1 MSKLEVFRQEVSID
15 ILTPHPLNIKIYGEH
30 EDVSS
35 LAKSIEIS
43 KWVKPLVVTKD
54 YVIVSGHRRWKALQ
68 QLRWLTAPVEI
79 QEFTDEVAILEALL
93 LENVTREKTLEM
105 RIREGM
111 AWETVEAEK
120 AASRKGTRTDL
131 GNMVENFPPCSPRTK
146 FGKSRDAIGSNIGL
160 SGKSYSKG
168 RKVVDL
174 MDSEDHEGNLSSAS
188 TLRTALGKSI
198 DAAYKLAIQPR
209 STREAIARMLE
220 TGKVNNIT
228 AAIRLVNQQSEAKSP
243 LTSSCWNCV
252 HRGEQ
257 INNHSIYCYK
267 FGFLNLIDKS
277 GEERGQDCCEWAE
290 QTLSSQLQKQTT
302 FVLSL
307 LLPAEWQTQL
317 EEIAATVGLDP
328 ATWVKHLIGA
338 NLHLHPELAQM
349 AQSQSNWVGKKK
361 YQEKTEFSILHNKTP
376 DQA

>member
-1 MSKLEVFRQEVSID
+1 MSKSEVFRQEVSID
-15 ILTPHPLNIKIYGEH
+15 ILTPHPLNIKIYGEQ

-43 KWVKPLVVTKD
+43 QWVKPLVVTKD

-68 QLRWLTAPVEI
+68 QLGWLTAPVEI

-111 AWETVEAEK
+111 AWESIEAEK
-120 AASRKGTRTDL
+120 ATSRKGTRTDL

-146 FGKSRDAIGSNIGL
+146 FGKSRDAIGSRISL
-160 SGKSYSKG
+160 SGKSYAKG

-174 MDSEDHEGNLSSAS
+174 IDSEAREGNLSSAS
-188 TLRTALGKSI
+188 TLRTALDKSI
-198 DAAYKLAIQPR
+198 DAAYKLAIKPKN
-209 STREAIARMLE
+209 TREAIAQMLK
-220 TGKVNNIT
+220 TGKVKNIT
-228 AAIRLVNQQSEAKSP
+228 TAIRLANQQSETQSLP
-243 LTSSCWNCV
+243 LTPSCWNCG

-267 FGFLNLIDKS
+267 LGLLDLVDKS
-277 GEERGQDCCEWAE
+277 GEERGQNCSEWTDL
-290 QTLSSQLQKQTT
+290 TLSSPLQKKTT

-307 LLPAEWQTQL
+307 LLPIEWQTQL

-328 ATWVKHLIGA
+328 ATWVKHLIDA

-349 AQSQSNWVGKKK
+349 AQIQSNWVGM
-361 YQEKTEFSILHNKTP
+361 NKASR
-376 DQA
+376 QN